1 MSSKK
6 IQTNI
11 KITKGINITSN
22 TKLENNY
29 KINNTYTE
37 IEYNNFRYKLN
48 SRNPL
53 TQNKITYK
61 CIYQRQIKNKDENQ
75 SLFRDG
81 TIVALKDETDNS
93 NYKFFLKKKQS
104 DLCIRQ
110 FRELNKSTY
119 Y

>member
-6 IQTNI
+6 N
-11 KITKGINITSN
+11 KGINITSN
-22 TKLENNY
+22 IKLENNY

-75 SLFRDG
+75 TLFCDG
-81 TIVALKDETDNS
+81 TIVALKDETDNTKY
-93 NYKFFLKKKQS
+93 NFFLKAEHS
-104 DLCIRQ
+104 DSCIRQ
-110 FRELNKSTY
+110 FRELNKSSNDESKPNI
-119 Y
+119 